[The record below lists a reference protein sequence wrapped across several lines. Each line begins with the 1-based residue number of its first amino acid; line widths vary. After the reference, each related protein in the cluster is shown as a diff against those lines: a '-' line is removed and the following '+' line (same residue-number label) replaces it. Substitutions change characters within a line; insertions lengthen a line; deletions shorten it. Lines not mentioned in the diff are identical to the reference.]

1 MVTRWDQMQRNLKV
15 LSFLTTFFEKFASN
29 RWIFLP
35 TNLSD
40 SRACTLYSW
49 HIESIHRN
57 FPMYLLMQANIR
69 LPNYSKEHDYLRL
82 IDERANTTP
91 VVTKNKASVYTTL
104 MTTVK
109 EIIGAMT
116 AASPEDIAFVEKAY
130 ELSKKAHEGQE
141 RFSGEPYFIHPA
153 ATALVLAEY
162 GMDAVTIAAGLLHD
176 VVEDGKASR
185 EEVEKE
191 FGKELLFIVDGVT
204 KLGTHKYRGAERHAE
219 SLRRLLVATA
229 SDIRVL
235 IVKLADRYHNM
246 QTLEHVPE
254 HKRRRIAL
262 ETIEIYAP
270 IADRLGMGR
279 MKRDLE
285 DLAFPFIDPDAAAH
299 TAELR
304 KLKTKET
311 EEGLAKV
318 RKELGRELA
327 KKGLKTF
334 HTDIR
339 MKGLWSLHQ
348 KLKRKH
354 DDISLIHDIAALR
367 IIVPTIEDCYTTL
380 GLVHSLYR
388 PLPGE
393 FKDYIAFPKP
403 NGYQSLHT
411 TVMTPEAGIVEIQ
424 IRTEDMHRHAMYGI
438 ASHMSYKQLGKGIE
452 KLDKGAQKSRFA
464 SLSFSWRSL
473 IPSLMRVTKK
483 DDATVTGPT
492 KVPPWLADLAEAHTH
507 IEGSEEFVEG
517 LKEDFFSHRV
527 FVFTPSGDVIDLPA
541 TSTPIDFAYAIHS
554 DLGDHLQG
562 AKVNGKLVSF
572 DTPLGN
578 GDIVE
583 ITRRDSAHPSAK
595 WLDLVRTSLAR
606 RHIRNALGLT
616 EKEKPPRRTRRA
628 PKEK

>member
-1 MVTRWDQMQRNLKV
+1 
-15 LSFLTTFFEKFASN
+15 
-29 RWIFLP
+29 
-35 TNLSD
+35 
-40 SRACTLYSW
+40 
-49 HIESIHRN
+49 
-57 FPMYLLMQANIR
+57 
-69 LPNYSKEHDYLRL
+69 
-82 IDERANTTP
+82 
-91 VVTKNKASVYTTL
+91 
-104 MTTVK
+104 MTTAK
-109 EIIGAMT
+109 EIIGAMSSPST
-116 AASPEDIAFVEKAY
+116 ADIAYVEKAY
-130 ELSKKAHEGQE
+130 ELSKKAHEGQA

-153 ATALVLAEY
+153 ATAKILAEY
-162 GMDAVTIAAGLLHD
+162 GMDATTIAAGLLHD

-246 QTLEHVPE
+246 QTLEHVPA
-254 HKRRRIAL
+254 HKQRRIAL

-270 IADRLGMGR
+270 IADRLGMGK

-285 DLAFPFIDPDAAAH
+285 DLAFPFIDPDAAVH
-299 TAELR
+299 TAEMR
-304 KLKTKET
+304 KLKTQET

-318 RKELGRELA
+318 RKELGKELA
-327 KKGLKTF
+327 KRGLKTF

-339 MKGLWSLHQ
+339 MKGLWSLHK
-348 KLKRKH
+348 KLERKH

-367 IIVPTIEDCYTTL
+367 IVVPTIEDCYTTL
-380 GLVHSLYR
+380 GIVHALFK

-411 TVMTPEAGIVEIQ
+411 TVVTPDAGIVEIQ
-424 IRTEDMHRHAMYGI
+424 IRTDEMHRHAMFGI
-438 ASHMSYKQLGKGIE
+438 ASHMSYKQLGKNIE
-452 KLDKGAQKSRFA
+452 KLAKGAQKSRFS

-473 IPSLMRVTKK
+473 IPSLMRVVRKEGDTPGETKI
-483 DDATVTGPT
+483 
-492 KVPPWLADLAEAHTH
+492 PPWLAELAEAHADVT
-507 IEGSEEFVEG
+507 GSEEFVEG

-527 FVFTPSGDVIDLPA
+527 FVFTPQGDVIDLPA

-572 DTPLGN
+572 ETELGN

-583 ITRRDSAHPSAK
+583 IIRRDSAHPSPK
-595 WLDLVRTSLAR
+595 WLDIVRTSLAR
-606 RHIRNALGLT
+606 RHIRSALGLT
-616 EKEKPPRRTRRA
+616 EKEKPVRRRTRSVR
-628 PKEK
+628 KEKSKKAE

>member
-1 MVTRWDQMQRNLKV
+1 
-15 LSFLTTFFEKFASN
+15 
-29 RWIFLP
+29 
-35 TNLSD
+35 
-40 SRACTLYSW
+40 
-49 HIESIHRN
+49 
-57 FPMYLLMQANIR
+57 
-69 LPNYSKEHDYLRL
+69 
-82 IDERANTTP
+82 
-91 VVTKNKASVYTTL
+91 

-109 EIIGAMT
+109 EIIGAMSGAT
-116 AASPEDIAFVEKAY
+116 PEDIALVEKAY
-130 ELSKKAHEGQE
+130 EYSKKAHEGQT
-141 RFSGEPYFIHPA
+141 RFSGEPYFIHAA
-153 ATALVLAEY
+153 ATAKVLAEY
-162 GMDAVTIAAGLLHD
+162 GMGAMTIAAGLLHD
-176 VVEDGKASR
+176 AVEDARVSR
-185 EEVEKE
+185 EEIEKE

-235 IVKLADRYHNM
+235 IVKLADRFHNM

-270 IADRLGMGR
+270 IADRLGIGR
-279 MKRDLE
+279 MKRNLE

-299 TAELR
+299 TTEVR

-311 EEGLAKV
+311 EDGLAKV

-327 KKGLKTF
+327 KKGLKSF
-334 HTDIR
+334 RTDIR

-354 DDISLIHDIAALR
+354 DDINLIHDIAALR
-367 IIVPTIEDCYTTL
+367 IVVPTIEDCYMTL
-380 GLVHSLYR
+380 GAVHSLYK

-411 TVMTPEAGIVEIQ
+411 TIVTPEAGIVEVQ
-424 IRTEDMHRHAMYGI
+424 IRTEEMHRHAMFGI

-452 KLDKGAQKSRFA
+452 KLDSATQKSRFSA
-464 SLSFSWRSL
+464 LSFSWRSL
-473 IPSLMRVTKK
+473 VPSLMRVAKK
-483 DDATVTGPT
+483 DNDSDKGPAKT
-492 KVPPWLADLAEAHTH
+492 PPWLAELAEAHAGVA
-507 IEGSEEFVEG
+507 GSEEFVEG

-527 FVFTPSGDVIDLPA
+527 FVFTPQGDVIDLPA
-541 TSTPIDFAYAIHS
+541 TSTPIDFAYAIHT
-554 DLGDHLQG
+554 DLGNHLQG

-572 DTPLGN
+572 DTELRN

-583 ITRRDSAHPSAK
+583 IIRRDSARPSAK
-595 WLDLVRTSLAR
+595 WLELVRTSLAR
-606 RHIRNALGLT
+606 RQIRSALGMT
-616 EKEKPPRRTRRA
+616 DPTKPAHRRSHRKTA
-628 PKEK
+628 Y